1 MKRIIKSSR
10 GSRKIMSST
19 SAGDAAKILED
30 LLVDVETRH
39 NYSISE
45 TDMDVLYDATTILYN
60 MQSQTGEYDR
70 LAACQDSE

>member
-1 MKRIIKSSR
+1 MIRIIQASR

-19 SAGDAAKILED
+19 SAGDVAKILED